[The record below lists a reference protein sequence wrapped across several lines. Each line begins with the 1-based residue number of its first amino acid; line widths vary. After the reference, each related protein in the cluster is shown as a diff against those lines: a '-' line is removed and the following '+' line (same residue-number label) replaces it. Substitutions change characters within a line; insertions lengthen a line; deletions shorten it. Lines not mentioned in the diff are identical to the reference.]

1 MAQSINLQIIPNG
14 VLPKVY
20 ASQFDVGREVQFN
33 LFDGASA
40 YTPPAGTAIRFE
52 GRKSDGNG
60 FSYACT
66 NVGNVVTVELTD
78 QMTVFAEEIPCE
90 IRMALNGD
98 DIGTLNVILCVEKS
112 PIDAGVPISDTE
124 IPAIIDLARQE
135 QYTAEAWAKGTRNGV
150 PVTPGDPT
158 YNNNSEYWAEQSQ
171 AATQGALKYKGSC
184 LFANIPT
191 TGLNQGDMWNIE
203 DDFTTDNRFQ
213 EGSGIPV
220 KAGSNIAWNSNSKW
234 DVLAMQKIYSLSDLI
249 DTVISSPADGEVLTY
264 DNVAGKWKNKSKPAY
279 SVSDL
284 SDVTILSIA
293 DGQILQ
299 WDNVA
304 GKWVNANISVTSI
317 DADDVVYNNTASG
330 LTATDAQA
338 ALDEI
343 VGNVNTVQSNIDDV
357 VDMIAPVE
365 SGATASQ
372 PYDIGDQ
379 FIFGGQ
385 LVKATSVIALG
396 QAITVGSG
404 GNCVPSDT
412 LIKQIGNKF
421 IYYSTAYTTT
431 DTYGSM
437 LKDLANKALAAMGT
451 FTVAKAWVYLGPARS
466 FVGDLTASAFTCY
479 RTQATAGGGGYIRN
493 FIGSIN
499 FSSNAVT
506 ILQSTVSTTF
516 AQVDIT
522 STNFTAAANAG
533 VIIAEKIF

>member
-52 GRKSDGNG
+52 GKKSDGTG

-158 YNNNSEYWAEQSQ
+158 YNNNSEYWAGQSQ

-234 DVLAMQKIYSLSDLI
+234 DVLAMQKIYSLSDLT
-249 DTVISSPADGEVLTY
+249 DTVISSPTDGEVLTY
-264 DNVAGKWKNKSKPAY
+264 DNVAGKWENKPI
-279 SVSDL
+279 SVS
-284 SDVTILSIA
+284 
-293 DGQILQ
+293 
-299 WDNVA
+299 
-304 GKWVNANISVTSI
+304 SI
-317 DADDVVYNNTASG
+317 DADDVVYDNSASG

-343 VGNVNTVQSNIDDV
+343 AGDVTDKHTVTNKQ
-357 VDMIAPVE
+357 VD
-365 SGATASQ
+365 
-372 PYDIGDQ
+372 
-379 FIFGGQ
+379 
-385 LVKATSVIALG
+385 LTSW
-396 QAITVGSG
+396 
-404 GNCVPSDT
+404 
-412 LIKQIGNKF
+412 
-421 IYYSTAYTTT
+421 TT
-431 DTYGSM
+431 DTTSQSGTTLYKKQITLNHVYVDSPTVEVGAASGYV
-437 LKDLANKALAAMGT
+437 LPTTAEQDSFDLLEYV
-451 FTVAKAWVYLGPARS
+451 TVDSAVPCLYLY
-466 FVGDLTASAFTCY
+466 ASAIPTTVF
-479 RTQATAGGGGYIRN
+479 YIN
-493 FIGSIN
+493 VEG
-499 FSSNAVT
+499 
-506 ILQSTVSTTF
+506 
-516 AQVDIT
+516 VD
-522 STNFTAAANAG
+522 
-533 VIIAEKIF
+533 

>member
-52 GRKSDGNG
+52 GRKSDGTG

-158 YNNNSEYWAEQSQ
+158 YNNNSEYWAGQSQ

-234 DVLAMQKIYSLSDLI
+234 DVLAMQKIYSLSDLT
-249 DTVISSPADGEVLTY
+249 DTVISSPTDGEVLTY
-264 DNVAGKWKNKSKPAY
+264 DNVSGKWENKPI
-279 SVSDL
+279 SVS
-284 SDVTILSIA
+284 
-293 DGQILQ
+293 
-299 WDNVA
+299 
-304 GKWVNANISVTSI
+304 SI
-317 DADDVVYNNTASG
+317 DADDVVYDNTASG

-343 VGNVNTVQSNIDDV
+343 VGDVNTVQSNIDDV

-365 SGATASQ
+365 SGTLASQ
-372 PYDIGDQ
+372 GYDIGAQ

-385 LVKATSVIALG
+385 LVKATA
-396 QAITVGSG
+396 AITSGQQIVEGSG
-404 GNCVPSDT
+404 GNCVASYDLVTQLSGRYTTAEKIVGTWIDGRPLYEKTISTRIPAVQTQGTMTSTYVAMNSDVLYYIDIRGIAQLTSVGVSIVAPYAQAATGFTDFLT
-412 LIKQIGNKF
+412 LIG
-421 IYYSTAYTTT
+421 YT
-431 DTYGSM
+431 
-437 LKDLANKALAAMGT
+437 K
-451 FTVAKAWVYLGPARS
+451 
-466 FVGDLTASAFTCY
+466 SA
-479 RTQATAGGGGYIRN
+479 
-493 FIGSIN
+493 
-499 FSSNAVT
+499 SSNANT
-506 ILQSTVSTTF
+506 IRIGCNETAWNNAPLH
-516 AQVDIT
+516 IT
-522 STNFTAAANAG
+522 ARYIKE
-533 VIIAEKIF
+533 V